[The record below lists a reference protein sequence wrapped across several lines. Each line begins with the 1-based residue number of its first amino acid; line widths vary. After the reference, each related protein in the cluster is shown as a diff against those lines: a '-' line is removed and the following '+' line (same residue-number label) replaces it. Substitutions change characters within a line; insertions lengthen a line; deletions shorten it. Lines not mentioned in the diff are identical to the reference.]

1 MDLKIVVLML
11 LFCCCH
17 ACTPQSQADDSQR
30 IVMRQTTSDQTQITE
45 NIELIYQPQRML
57 TESPLALHV
66 QTPAEWQL
74 QSARLVGISM
84 EMPVLPLFFTKT
96 NATAVTVAR
105 WQTQFLLGA
114 CADEQM
120 TWRLEIVFKNETG
133 AVQRLSDEFQ
143 VHRR

>member
-11 LFCCCH
+11 LLCCCH

-30 IVMRQTTSDQTQITE
+30 IVMKQTTSDQTQTTE
-45 NIELIYQPQRML
+45 NVELIYQPQRML
-57 TESPLALHV
+57 TESPLALDV

-96 NATAVTVAR
+96 NATPVTLAR

-120 TWRLEIVFKNETG
+120 TWRLELVFKDETG

>member
-1 MDLKIVVLML
+1 MDLKIVVPML
-11 LFCCCH
+11 LLCCCQ
-17 ACTPQSQADDSQR
+17 ACTPPSPADDRQR
-30 IVMRQTTSDQTQITE
+30 TVMKQTTSDQKQIQE
-45 NIELIYQPQRML
+45 KIELSYQPARML
-57 TESPLALHV
+57 TESPLALDV

-120 TWRLEIVFKNETG
+120 TWRLELVFKDGTG
-133 AVQRLSDEFQ
+133 GVQRLSDEFQ

>member
-1 MDLKIVVLML
+1 MDLKIVVPML
-11 LFCCCH
+11 LLCCCQ
-17 ACTPQSQADDSQR
+17 ACTPPSPADDRQR
-30 IVMRQTTSDQTQITE
+30 TVIKQTTSDQKQIQE
-45 NIELIYQPQRML
+45 NIELSYQPARML
-57 TESPLALHV
+57 TESPLALDV
-66 QTPAEWQL
+66 QSPAEWQL

-96 NATAVTVAR
+96 NATVVNVAR

-120 TWRLEIVFKNETG
+120 TWRLELVFKDGTG

>member
-1 MDLKIVVLML
+1 MDLKIVGLML
-11 LFCCCH
+11 LFLCCQ
-17 ACTPQSQADDSQR
+17 ACTPQSQADSSQR
-30 IVMRQTTSDQTQITE
+30 TVVRQTTTTQMQTTE
-45 NIELIYQPQRML
+45 NIELIYQPARMV
-57 TESPLALHV
+57 TESPLALDI
-66 QTPAEWQL
+66 QAPAGWQL
-74 QSARLVGISM
+74 QSARLLGISM

-96 NATAVTVAR
+96 NATAVTSTR

-120 TWRLEIVFKNETG
+120 TWRLELVFKDETG

>member
-1 MDLKIVVLML
+1 M
-11 LFCCCH
+11 
-17 ACTPQSQADDSQR
+17 
-30 IVMRQTTSDQTQITE
+30 QTTE
-45 NIELIYQPQRML
+45 NIELIYQPARMV
-57 TESPLALHV
+57 TESPLALDI
-66 QTPAEWQL
+66 QAPAGWQL
-74 QSARLVGISM
+74 QSARLLGISM

-96 NATAVTVAR
+96 NATAVTSAR

-120 TWRLEIVFKNETG
+120 TWRLELVFKDETG

>member
-11 LFCCCH
+11 LLLCCQ
-17 ACTPQSQADDSQR
+17 ACTPQSQADNSQR
-30 IVMRQTTSDQTQITE
+30 TVVRQTTIAQLQTRE
-45 NIELIYQPQRML
+45 NIELVYQPARMV
-57 TESPLALHV
+57 TESPLALDI
-66 QTPAEWQL
+66 QAPADWQL

-84 EMPVLPLFFTKT
+84 EMPVLPLFFNQAEAGADKS
-96 NATAVTVAR
+96 AR

-120 TWRLEIVFKNETG
+120 TWRLELVFKDQTG
-133 AVQRLSDEFQ
+133 VLQHLSDEFQ

>member
-1 MDLKIVVLML
+1 MDLKIVVPML
-11 LFCCCH
+11 LLCCCQ
-17 ACTPQSQADDSQR
+17 ACTPPSPADDRQR
-30 IVMRQTTSDQTQITE
+30 TVMKQTTSDHKQIQE
-45 NIELIYQPQRML
+45 NIELIYQPARML
-57 TESPLALHV
+57 TESPLALDV

-74 QSARLVGISM
+74 QSAQLVGISM

-96 NATAVTVAR
+96 NATAVTAAR

-120 TWRLEIVFKNETG
+120 TWRLELVFKDETG

>member
-17 ACTPQSQADDSQR
+17 ACTPQSPADDSQR
-30 IVMRQTTSDQTQITE
+30 TVMKQTTSDQKQIQE
-45 NIELIYQPQRML
+45 NIQLIYQPARML
-57 TESPLALHV
+57 TESPLALDV

-120 TWRLEIVFKNETG
+120 TWRLELKFKDETG